1 MKGDL
6 MPEEKKSRYTE
17 SQKRAA
23 EKYLSEKVEDIKIRV
38 PKGKKEVIRS
48 HATGQGESMNQFI
61 VRAID
66 ETMER
71 DAE

>member
-1 MKGDL
+1 

-38 PKGKKEVIRS
+38 PKGKKEIIRT
-48 HATGQGESMNQFI
+48 HAAGQGESMNQFV